1 MGVIWI
7 VFGVAIAGALAKRIV
22 WARNRSSE
30 ANVGFVSD
38 QWIAEHRLSYMSDAQ
53 H

>member
-7 VFGVAIAGALAKRIV
+7 VFGVAIAGAVAKGIMR
-22 WARNRSSE
+22 ARHRSSE
-30 ANVGFVSD
+30 SQLHLGFVSD
-38 QWIAEHRLSYMSDAQ
+38 QWLAEHRF